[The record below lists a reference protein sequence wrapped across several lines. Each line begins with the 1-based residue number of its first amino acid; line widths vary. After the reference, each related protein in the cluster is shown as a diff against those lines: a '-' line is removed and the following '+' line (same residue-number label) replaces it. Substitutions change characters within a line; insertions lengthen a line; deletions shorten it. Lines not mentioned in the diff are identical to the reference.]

1 MDKTKRAFELDAL
14 RGLAL
19 FGMILHHL
27 IFDFRY
33 MLGLNVFAFQDSNWF
48 LYIVRPAFIVIFIV
62 VSGICC
68 QFSRNNIK
76 RAAKLFGVALI
87 FSVAMGL
94 ASYFMHEEL
103 YVFFNFLHLLTVG
116 TLLYGLFSI
125 VEERKIR
132 KTSDQIKTHGV
143 GISTYGDIILIL
155 FSSILFY
162 ASELIPVYSSSIK
175 GYWLLPFG
183 FLPKDFIGMGD
194 YMPIFPWLGFFV
206 AGVVIGRLAYRQK
219 RSIFPN
225 APKSLLGISVPFEW
239 LGRNSL
245 LIYVLHQPIILAILF
260 GLRYLGVW

>member
-33 MLGLNVFAFQDSNWF
+33 MLGLDVFAFQDSKWF
-48 LYIVRPAFIVIFIV
+48 LYIVRPAFIVIFLV

-76 RAAKLFGVALI
+76 RSVKLFAVAMV
-87 FSVAMGL
+87 FSLAMGL
-94 ASYFMHEEL
+94 ASYFLKEEL
-103 YVFFNFLHLLTVG
+103 YVFFNVLHLLTVG
-116 TLLYGLFSI
+116 TLLYGLFSKI
-125 VEERKIR
+125 ENRIIRTSSDRKD
-132 KTSDQIKTHGV
+132 SEGV
-143 GISTYGDIILIL
+143 AVSTYGDILLIL
-155 FSSILFY
+155 VASILLY
-162 ASELIPVYSSSIK
+162 ASELISVYSSSVK
-175 GYWLLPFG
+175 GYWLLPLG

-219 RSIFPN
+219 RTIFPN
-225 APKSLLGISVPFEW
+225 APKALLSISVPFEW

-245 LIYVLHQPIILAILF
+245 LIYVFHQPVILAILY